1 MVHTTFIDNRTIGT
15 IRPCLLNFHIYCRLL
30 NFAMLSL
37 HSAQPIFSDWASFN
51 GSNSISGQRETTY
64 LFGALEWAM
73 SFCSSPLHVCI
84 SHMYHCSIS
93 KSMTVTD
100 VMETIHHLGYW
111 SDIHHCGI
119 QKERDCIGLINK
131 TDVLIESSP
140 EQFLDD
146 KTNMMSF
153 NHLQETGQFYDIE
166 EVYVL
171 FTYLGKPSSA
181 SCISQLPLSIWS
193 PKI

>member
-1 MVHTTFIDNRTIGT
+1 MPSQFPYISQAFEFCNVILAFSSANI
-15 IRPCLLNFHIYCRLL
+15 FRLSK
-30 NFAMLSL
+30 A
-37 HSAQPIFSDWASFN
+37 IFLASFN
-51 GSNSISGQRETTY
+51 GSNSISSLRETTY

-73 SFCSSPLHVCI
+73 SFCSSPLYMCI

-119 QKERDCIGLINK
+119 QKERDCTGLINK

-140 EQFLDD
+140 GQFLDD

-153 NHLQETGQFYDIE
+153 NHLHETGQFYDIE
-166 EVYVL
+166 EVYIL
-171 FTYLGKPSSA
+171 FTYLGKPSSV